1 MLAEVRRDRVHN
13 GQECFDKASDDVRI
27 SLAARSNYVALFDAD
42 HVIEQHNNLLELHFI
57 IVRLSLLEG
66 LIDLIDHY

>member
-13 GQECFDKASDDVRI
+13 GQECLDKASDDVRI
-27 SLAARSNYVALFDAD
+27 SVAARSNYVALFDAD
-42 HVIEQHNNLLELHFI
+42 HVIEQHNNLLVLHFI
-57 IVRLSLLEG
+57 VVRLSLLEG